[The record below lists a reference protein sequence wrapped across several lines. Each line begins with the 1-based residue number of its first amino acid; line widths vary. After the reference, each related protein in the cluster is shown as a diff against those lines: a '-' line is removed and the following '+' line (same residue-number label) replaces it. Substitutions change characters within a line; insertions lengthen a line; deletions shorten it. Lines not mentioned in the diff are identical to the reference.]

1 MPRIY
6 SGIETAMTIRHQSP
20 FKEGEVF
27 QIQKRLLD
35 SARTRHAENM
45 VKRGPYRALFGDEWF
60 EGEAVDTDLGGD
72 QLSADLDALVD
83 ESPVARSAITAGEPG
98 KFPAIEP
105 GLFAGAPSYHV
116 ATSTVPLQ
124 EPGQVIRSLDEQRI
138 PRPAILAELGVNA
151 KSSRINRLGKALST
165 PGRAGLIA
173 SFSLSHAAHV
183 VAINKLHPDVDHDE
197 LEALLRID
205 AFIQKLVHDY
215 QGAGELQDW
224 EKFVSPEIKQFF
236 RIFHQCGKPDSKTL
250 TIRLDHKT
258 AEAAGASPRGPANY
272 LAAMIKRTLAK
283 LCIETDLAFN
293 LEFNH
298 TGRTE
303 NHPAHIHGTLC
314 IPDDRV
320 EEVTEAL
327 RNALAEGYRQRYN
340 NLAVHIEKPRS
351 AHWWAAYC
359 VKEYDSN
366 GRMASAALMDIV
378 ADWHASR
385 ASVGFEAFARA
396 WVIEGNARST
406 IATRLLMELFGMNEP
421 DPRKAA

>member
-1 MPRIY
+1 
-6 SGIETAMTIRHQSP
+6 MTIRHQSP
-20 FKEGEVF
+20 FKEGEVS

-35 SARTRHAENM
+35 SARTRHAENL
-45 VKRGPYRALFGDEWF
+45 VKREAYRALFGDEWF
-60 EGEAVDTDLGGD
+60 EGETVDTDLGDD
-72 QLSADLDALVD
+72 QLSADLDALLD
-83 ESPVARSAITAGEPG
+83 ECPVARSAITAGEPG
-98 KFPAIEP
+98 KCPAIES

-116 ATSTVPLQ
+116 DTSAVPRQ
-124 EPGQVIRSLDEQRI
+124 EPGQVILSLDEQRI

-151 KSSRINRLGKALST
+151 KSSRSNRLGQALST

-183 VAINKLHPDVDHDE
+183 GAIKKLHPDVDHDQ
-197 LEALLRID
+197 LESLLRID
-205 AFIQKLVHDY
+205 AFIQKLVRDY
-215 QGAGELQDW
+215 QGAGELPDW
-224 EKFVSPEIKQFF
+224 AKFVSPEIKQFF

-258 AEAAGASPRGPANY
+258 AEAALVAPRGPANY
-272 LAAMIKRTLAK
+272 LAAIIKRTLARVG
-283 LCIETDLAFN
+283 IETDLTFN

-320 EEVTEAL
+320 NEVTDAL
-327 RNALAEGYRQRYN
+327 RNALAEGYRQRYK

-359 VKEYDSN
+359 VKEY
-366 GRMASAALMDIV
+366 IIT
-378 ADWHASR
+378 ASR
-385 ASVGFEAFARA
+385 LEAGRGRKNRPDYATQNLTREAKAFYEGMSA
-396 WVIEGNARST
+396 WLNA
-406 IATRLLMELFGMNEP
+406 
-421 DPRKAA
+421 

>member
-1 MPRIY
+1 
-6 SGIETAMTIRHQSP
+6 MTIRHQSP

-45 VKRGPYRALFGDEWF
+45 VKREAYRALFGDEWF
-60 EGEAVDTDLGGD
+60 EGETVDTDLGCD
-72 QLSADLDALVD
+72 QLSADLDALLD

-105 GLFAGAPSYHV
+105 GLFAGAPSYHI

-124 EPGQVIRSLDEQRI
+124 EPGQVILSLDEQRI

-151 KSSRINRLGKALST
+151 KSSRSDRRGQALST
-165 PGRAGLIA
+165 SGRAGLVA
-173 SFSLSHAAHV
+173 SLSLSHAAHV
-183 VAINKLHPDVDHDE
+183 VAIKKLHPDVDHDQ
-197 LEALLRID
+197 LETLLRRD
-205 AFIQKLVHDY
+205 AFIQKLVRDY
-215 QGAGELQDW
+215 QGAGELPEW

-236 RIFHQCGKPDSKTL
+236 RIFHLCGKPDSKTL

-258 AEAAGASPRGPANY
+258 AEAALVAPRGPANY
-272 LAAMIKRTLAK
+272 LAAIIKRTLAK
-283 LCIETDLAFN
+283 LGIETDLTFN

-320 EEVTEAL
+320 NEVTEAL
-327 RNALAEGYRQRYN
+327 RNALAEGYRQRYK
-340 NLAVHIEKPRS
+340 NLAVHIEQPRS

-359 VKEYDSN
+359 VKEYDTTAIKLTTDR
-366 GRMASAALMDIV
+366 GRKTRPEYSTRELTKDAKAFYETISAWL
-378 ADWHASR
+378 
-385 ASVGFEAFARA
+385 GE
-396 WVIEGNARST
+396 
-406 IATRLLMELFGMNEP
+406 
-421 DPRKAA
+421 